1 MISMQMEQDVEGILL
16 GDVEITREQV
26 LQALSTRPELLF
38 EALEATA
45 LPDDAWRS
53 VEPRAREL
61 IHEISDE
68 TETRQSPYEVTV
80 VTGRHVRFIER
91 YLPYYVSGG
100 QDARDSGDEIR

>member
-1 MISMQMEQDVEGILL
+1 MISVQMEQDVEGILL